1 MLSEE
6 KRFGNATME
15 KIEQLGDKWFVT
27 EKRKGRYGAISC
39 SPTRK
44 D

>member
-6 KRFGNATME
+6 KRFGNATLE
-15 KIEQLGDKWFVT
+15 KIEHLGDKWFVT
-27 EKRKGRYGAISC
+27 EKRKGRFGAISWF
-39 SPTRK
+39 PTCK